1 MTTTV
6 LRAVKIM
13 GEELK
18 DLRESDTLVTFVKAA
33 IDVIEFTAS
42 LILPLLV
49 PVLIMIGAT
58 Y

>member
-18 DLRESDTLVTFVKAA
+18 DLRESDTLVTIVKAA
-33 IDVIEFTAS
+33 IDVIEFTAL

-49 PVLIMIGAT
+49 PILIMIGAT

>member
-18 DLRESDTLVTFVKAA
+18 DLRESDTLVTIVKAA
-33 IDVIEFTAS
+33 IDVIEFTAL
-42 LILPLLV
+42 LILPLLI
-49 PVLIMIGAT
+49 PILIMIGAT

>member
-18 DLRESDTLVTFVKAA
+18 DLRESDTLVTIVKAA
-33 IDVIEFTAS
+33 IDVIEFTAL
-42 LILPLLV
+42 LILPLLI

>member
-18 DLRESDTLVTFVKAA
+18 DLRESDTLVTIVKAA
-33 IDVIEFTAS
+33 IDVIEFTAL

>member
-1 MTTTV
+1 MTTTGR
-6 LRAVKIM
+6 RAAKIM

-33 IDVIEFTAS
+33 IDVIEFTAL

>member
-18 DLRESDTLVTFVKAA
+18 DLRESDTLVTIVKAA
-33 IDVIEFTAS
+33 IDVIEFTA
-42 LILPLLV
+42 LLMLPLLI
-49 PVLIMIGAT
+49 PIFIMIGAT